1 MLFVKEITVRR
12 LLKIHSDIE
21 NIFQFE
27 PGDKGVLN
35 ESALE
40 TIVQRPSQIIYGYEI
55 FPDIYSKCAC
65 LISEIARLHAF
76 KNGNKRTALLTARV
90 FMIENGYNLI
100 IPHSAVKYC
109 TIIAEDK
116 KYRISVEHIVKWIR
130 LLSCSLE
137 NTQEY
142 YQKFKEYRTKP
153 QGMVRS
159 LNNSGSKQLKKIADM
174 IISDWYS
181 YDKNPEYKGQFD
193 KASGFV
199 NDILN
204 RPPPPPPPPPVAP
217 RRY

>member
-12 LLKIHSDIE
+12 LIKIHSDIE
-21 NIFQFE
+21 EIFQFG
-27 PGDKGVLN
+27 PLDKGVQN
-35 ESALE
+35 KSALE
-40 TIVQRPSQIIYGYEI
+40 IIVQRPSQIIYGHEI

-65 LISEIARLHAF
+65 LISEITRLHAF
-76 KNGNKRTALLTARV
+76 NNGNKRTALLAAQV
-90 FMIENGYNLI
+90 FMFENGYNLI

-130 LLSCSLE
+130 RLSCLLE

-153 QGMVRS
+153 EITVHD

-181 YDKNPEYKGQFD
+181 YDKNPEYKAQFD
-193 KASGFV
+193 KASKFV

-204 RPPPPPPPPPVAP
+204 KQPPPPPPPPVP
-217 RRY
+217 RR